1 MKTRKLFLKKIR
13 YPALSVHDFYIG
25 SVVNV
30 NARQMKI
37 IDFGNQHTKN
47 IYSQGMETTLAM
59 IKPDG
64 IKNMGEIIDIIY
76 SEGFRIAKMR
86 MVQLSQKEAQQF
98 YAVHEGKPFFHSL
111 VEYMSSDKIVA
122 LELVSNDAVAK
133 WRAVIGPTNCE
144 DAKRDAP
151 NSIRAR
157 FGTDKT
163 RNAVHGSDSR
173 DNAII
178 ESNFFFGKSIDLQEP
193 ATFSNCTL
201 GIIKP
206 HAVSAGVAGE
216 IIQRIQKEGFEI
228 SAMRMFNVDST
239 NSADFYEVYKGVV
252 PEFQGMVESLTIG
265 SCIAIEI
272 KSDNNVVDRF
282 RALCGPSDP
291 ELARVLRPNTIRA
304 LYGDNKIENAIHC
317 TDLEDDGVLE
327 VEFFF
332 KILVGTA

>member
-1 MKTRKLFLKKIR
+1 MKKIR

-47 IYSQGMETTLAM
+47 IYSQGMEITLAM

-111 VEYMSSDKIVA
+111 VAYMSSDKIVA
-122 LELVSNDAVAK
+122 LELVSNNAVAK
-133 WRAVIGPTNCE
+133 WRAVIGPTNC

-178 ESNFFFGKSIDLQEP
+178 VSMSNIFSYFREVTYTFFARNQISFSGNRLSYKSLP
-193 ATFSNCTL
+193 LFPT
-201 GIIKP
+201 
-206 HAVSAGVAGE
+206 
-216 IIQRIQKEGFEI
+216 
-228 SAMRMFNVDST
+228 
-239 NSADFYEVYKGVV
+239 
-252 PEFQGMVESLTIG
+252 
-265 SCIAIEI
+265 
-272 KSDNNVVDRF
+272 
-282 RALCGPSDP
+282 AL
-291 ELARVLRPNTIRA
+291 LVL
-304 LYGDNKIENAIHC
+304 
-317 TDLEDDGVLE
+317 
-327 VEFFF
+327 
-332 KILVGTA
+332 